1 MLKHFELKCRSSS
14 TPELFSS
21 CCAICTGRSH
31 VIQTLDAEAQSL
43 PERLAILDP
52 SFHPVLSFP
61 HDIPV
66 NAQLEAVLKSGKVRP
81 SVKPR
86 TSIVEKSAAST
97 IDTGAAIVDGLQVSS
112 NASPFATASSTT
124 CAPSKVSSSS
134 VSSFG
139 GLLSSKER
147 KREKSLAKKKT
158 KLASA
163 APALGSVGDRK
174 DEVGIEPEAALGGM
188 PPAEAE
194 EAQGR

>member
-1 MLKHFELKCRSSS
+1 M
-14 TPELFSS
+14 
-21 CCAICTGRSH
+21 
-31 VIQTLDAEAQSL
+31 IQTLDAEAQSL

-66 NAQLEAVLKSGKVRP
+66 NAQLEAVLKSGRVRP
-81 SVKPR
+81 SVLPR
-86 TSIVEKSAAST
+86 TSSSIVDNLVAST
-97 IDTGAAIVDGLQVSS
+97 IETGAAAVDGLQVSS
-112 NASPFATASSTT
+112 NASPFATASATT

-134 VSSFG
+134 VSSLG
-139 GLLSSKER
+139 GLLSLKER
-147 KREKSLAKKKT
+147 KKEKSLAKKKA

-163 APALGSVGDRK
+163 APASSSVGDRR
-174 DEVGIEPEAALGGM
+174 DEVGIEPDAALGGL